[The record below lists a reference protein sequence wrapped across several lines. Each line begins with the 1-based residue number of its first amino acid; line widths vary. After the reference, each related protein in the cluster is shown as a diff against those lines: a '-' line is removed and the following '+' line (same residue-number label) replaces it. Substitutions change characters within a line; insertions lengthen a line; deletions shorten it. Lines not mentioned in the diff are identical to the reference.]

1 MGNMF
6 SLDLLI
12 VEGEVQLGVGRGG
25 VILQRKVRGLL
36 VKEREMDSGQA
47 QTMGVHYTNRVNRC
61 IKTRNKINSDRGIC
75 YEEHSCKRQCSR
87 EQNGPGCLVFR
98 DILKVNGRK
107 T

>member
-1 MGNMF
+1 MFRKESTSVLGRGVDPGLAWSLRNDRIFWLGVGNMS

-12 VEGEVQLGVGRGG
+12 VEGEVQLGVGRRG

-61 IKTRNKINSDRGIC
+61 IKTRNK
-75 YEEHSCKRQCSR
+75 
-87 EQNGPGCLVFR
+87 F
-98 DILKVNGRK
+98 
-107 T
+107 